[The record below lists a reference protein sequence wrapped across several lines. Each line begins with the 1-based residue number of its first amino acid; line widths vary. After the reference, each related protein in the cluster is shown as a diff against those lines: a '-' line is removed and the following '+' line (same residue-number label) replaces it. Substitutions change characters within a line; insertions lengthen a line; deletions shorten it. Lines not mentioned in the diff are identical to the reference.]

1 MICSRL
7 IVPRQTAIRTLP
19 PNAGTTKTV
28 PKKVAWHMSGKESFG
43 NSHEYMGVET
53 KREQINGNDPRTGR
67 MEKTMSTGE
76 RGE

>member
-1 MICSRL
+1 
-7 IVPRQTAIRTLP
+7 
-19 PNAGTTKTV
+19 
-28 PKKVAWHMSGKESFG
+28 MSGKESFG